1 MKVKTPQH
9 GGAGGAKGTNYQEW
23 RDKPIQTVTQSAEG
37 RMTGLSRLHVAA
49 KRNRSLQFNNLLHHI
64 TPALLLKAY
73 QHLNRSAARGVDG
86 ESWKSYGRN
95 LSEKVQDLHQR
106 IHTQSYKPQPVLR
119 IWLPKPNG
127 ERRPIGVTAVEDK
140 VVQQALVWL
149 LEEIY
154 ETDFLGFSYGFRR
167 GRNQHQAL
175 DAVYM
180 AITTRK
186 VSWIVDA
193 DISRFFDQIDHGWMM
208 KFLRHRI
215 ADKRILRL
223 IEQTLKAGVMEEG
236 RKIRTRVGTPQG
248 AVISPLLANIYLHY
262 VLDLWAHQWRRKQA
276 RGECYIVRFA
286 DDSVMGFQY
295 RSDGFHFMEAMKKRL
310 EKFGLK
316 LNEDKS
322 RLLEFGR
329 FALSNRKQ
337 KNRRKPETF
346 DFLGFTHI
354 CSVRRSDGG
363 FMLKRVT
370 ISSHANEIIYS

>member
-1 MKVKTPQH
+1 
-9 GGAGGAKGTNYQEW
+9 
-23 RDKPIQTVTQSAEG
+23 
-37 RMTGLSRLHVAA
+37 
-49 KRNRSLQFNNLLHHI
+49 F
-64 TPALLLKAY
+64 
-73 QHLNRSAARGVDG
+73 
-86 ESWKSYGRN
+86 
-95 LSEKVQDLHQR
+95 
-106 IHTQSYKPQPVLR
+106 
-119 IWLPKPNG
+119 
-127 ERRPIGVTAVEDK
+127 
-140 VVQQALVWL
+140 
-149 LEEIY
+149 
-154 ETDFLGFSYGFRR
+154 GFRR

-223 IEQTLKAGVMEEG
+223 IELTLKAGVMEEG

-295 RSDGFHFMEAMKKRL
+295 RSDGFHFMEAMKRRL

-354 CSVRRSDGG
+354 CSTRRSDGG
-363 FMLKRVT
+363 FLLQRIT
-370 ISSHANEIIYS
+370 